1 LFGDNHHHLAPLG
14 PTRTIPEP
22 STLLKQ
28 PNMAIATSKHDKEE
42 KSGSRKHLLGVL
54 KGKDR
59 QEEVLAPPPLVP
71 KLT

>member
-1 LFGDNHHHLAPLG
+1 LFGDNHHHLASLG

-28 PNMAIATSKHDKEE
+28 PNMAIATLKHDKEE
-42 KSGSRKHLLGVL
+42 KRKHLLGVL

-59 QEEVLAPPPLVP
+59 QKEVLAPPSLVP
-71 KLT
+71 KST